1 MTENLSSYHVA
12 AFLAVVFCVYS
23 TVRRWRAHRLANP
36 RGLPY
41 PPGPKPLP
49 IVGNMFDIAR
59 DNESAAYQKLADE
72 YGTVIFIIINL
83 PRRFLTTSTR

>member
-12 AFLAVVFCVYS
+12 AFLAIVFGVYS

-49 IVGNMFDIAR
+49 ILGNMFDIAR

-72 YGTVIFIIINL
+72 YGAVVFFNNKKCL
-83 PRRFLTTSTR
+83 AAV

>member
-1 MTENLSSYHVA
+1 MTENLSFYHVA
-12 AFLAVVFCVYS
+12 AFLAIVFCLYS
-23 TVRRWRAHRLANP
+23 TVRRWRAYRLANP

-72 YGTVIFIIINL
+72 YGKVVLVIFASPLSN
-83 PRRFLTTSTR
+83 FN